1 MINLNK
7 YPSTDIEKVLETGRY
22 DSIFNDGSRFITVN
36 NHKVFGYCRYAPFY
50 KMIVENADD
59 GCHFVEV
66 GSFLGQSTVIMAYLL
81 NKYNKNITFDCV
93 DLFCISEYSDGEHEN
108 YITKAFKGEFFE
120 TFIYNLTKPSLTHKI
135 NNIHK
140 MTSLE
145 AAKKYNNQS
154 LDFIYLDASHETE
167 DLYEDIKAWWPKLKM
182 GGLLA
187 GDDLDHVGVPKALA
201 KFFIPGEEGRIPNS
215 RSFPFGTWVVHKL

>member
-1 MINLNK
+1 MARP
-7 YPSTDIEKVLETGRY
+7 PSTDIEKILETEKY
-22 DSIFNDGSRFITVN
+22 DSIYKDGSRFITVN
-36 NHKVFGYCRYAPFY
+36 NHEVFGYCRYAPFY
-50 KMIVENADD
+50 KMIVENAQD

-81 NKYNKNITFDCV
+81 NKYNKNILFDCV
-93 DLFCISEYSDGEHEN
+93 DLFNLSEYSDGEHER
-108 YITKAFKGEFFE
+108 YINALNGEFFE
-120 TFIYNLTKPSLTHKI
+120 TFLNNLIETSSTNKI

-145 AAKKYNNQS
+145 AAKKYNDQS

-187 GDDLDHVGVPKALA
+187 GDDLDHVGVPKALEM
-201 KFFIPGEEGRIPNS
+201 FFNKDEEGRIPNS
-215 RSFPFGTWVVHKL
+215 RAFPYATWVVHKL